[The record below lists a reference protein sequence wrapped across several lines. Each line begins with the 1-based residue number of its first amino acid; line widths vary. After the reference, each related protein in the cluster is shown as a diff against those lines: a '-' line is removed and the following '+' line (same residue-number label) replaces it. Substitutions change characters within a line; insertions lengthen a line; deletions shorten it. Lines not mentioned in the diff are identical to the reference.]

1 MYMYVQLYIIEN
13 YLHAYQS
20 YHYHALF
27 VCQPTEN
34 WKVWGKREFVYMS
47 GGIINSVFITLRL
60 WVCLKNPLKRQDQRR
75 HCLYLSSIFFA
86 YCVLQ

>member
-34 WKVWGKREFVYMS
+34 WKVWGRREFVYMS
-47 GGIINSVFITLRL
+47 GVKINFVFITLRSPPYNVKIKDDISYISP
-60 WVCLKNPLKRQDQRR
+60 WF
-75 HCLYLSSIFFA
+75 S
-86 YCVLQ
+86 